1 MRGFPFP
8 ELNASLNGLA
18 TVLLTLGFILI
29 KIKYA
34 RAHQY
39 LMVSAFVISIV
50 FLISYVTHRI
60 IAQGVH
66 TPFSGEGL
74 WRTVYY
80 SILISHILLA
90 IIIVPLVLR
99 TLFLAFTNQFER
111 HRFWARITFPIW
123 YYVSITGVLVY
134 FFLYQWF
141 PSDIQF

>member
-1 MRGFPFP
+1 MMEFPFP

-18 TVLLTLGFILI
+18 TVLLTLGFIFI
-29 KIKYA
+29 KFKNIKT
-34 RAHQY
+34 HQY
-39 LMVSAFVISIV
+39 LMVSAFLISVV

-60 IAQGVH
+60 IAGIH
-66 TPFSGEGL
+66 TYFNGEGF

>member
-1 MRGFPFP
+1 MMGFPFP
-8 ELNASLNGLA
+8 ELNASLNSLA
-18 TVLLTLGFILI
+18 TVLLTLGFIFI
-29 KIKYA
+29 KIKKI

-39 LMVSAFVISIV
+39 LMVTAFIISIV

-66 TPFSGEGL
+66 TPFNGEGF

-80 SILISHILLA
+80 SILISHIILA

>member
-1 MRGFPFP
+1 MKGFPFP

-29 KIKYA
+29 KLKIT

-39 LMVSAFVISIV
+39 SMVSAFVVSVV
-50 FLISYVTHRI
+50 FLISYVTHKI
-60 IAQGVH
+60 VAHGIH
-66 TPFSGEGL
+66 TPFSGAGV
-74 WRTVYY
+74 WRTIYY

-99 TLFLAFTNQFER
+99 TLFLALTNQFER
-111 HRFWARITFPIW
+111 HRHWARFTFPIW

-141 PSDIQF
+141 PSKI

>member
-1 MRGFPFP
+1 MMGFPFP

-18 TVLLTLGFILI
+18 TVLLTLGFIFI
-29 KIKYA
+29 KIKNI
-34 RAHQY
+34 RTHQY
-39 LMVSAFVISIV
+39 LMVSAFFISIV

-60 IAQGVH
+60 IAQSVH
-66 TPFSGEGL
+66 TPFNGEGF

-80 SILISHILLA
+80 SILISHIFLA

>member
-1 MRGFPFP
+1 MMEFPFP
-8 ELNASLNGLA
+8 EFNASLNGLA
-18 TVLLTLGFILI
+18 TVILTLGFIFI
-29 KIKYA
+29 KIKNI
-34 RAHQY
+34 RTHQY
-39 LMVSAFVISIV
+39 LMVSAFFISIV

-60 IAQGVH
+60 IAQGFH
-66 TPFSGEGL
+66 TPFNGEGF

-99 TLFLAFTNQFER
+99 TLFLAFSNQFER
-111 HRFWARITFPIW
+111 HRFWARITFPVW

-134 FFLYQWF
+134 FFIYQWF